1 MPLRY
6 KKFILIF
13 TLAVMFIG
21 LGTFSLLAPELNFS
35 LPTSQES
42 MGKKDVLQGK
52 SNKDIKQEITDL
64 VQIYFDAKLKVDMT
78 ILAECVTDIEN
89 IDERKLVAEA
99 EYIEKYQN
107 ISCTIK
113 EGAEKGSYR
122 VYVYHED
129 KYYDI
134 DTAIPSLTALYV
146 KVQDDGKFMLHY
158 GTLTGKEQ
166 KRIKELDDSK
176 EIKKLTDSVNKKLE
190 ELKSNNEQV
199 REFCE
204 MLDSSSMDETES
216 TDNIQ
221 NEAGSANGA
230 TQVPN
235 SNTQPSADG
244 AAATQAPV
252 VPAAT
257 QAPADQT
264 VTQAPAP
271 DAGGT
276 QP

>member
-21 LGTFSLLAPELNFS
+21 MGTFSLLAPELNFS
-35 LPTSQES
+35 LPTSQENL
-42 MGKKDVLQGK
+42 GKKDVLQGM
-52 SNKDIKQEITDL
+52 SSKDIKQEITDL

-78 ILAECVTDIEN
+78 ILADCVTDIEN
-89 IDERKLVAEA
+89 VDERKLVAEA

-113 EGAEKGSYR
+113 DGTEKGSYR

-134 DTAIPSLTALYV
+134 DKAIPSLTALYV

-166 KRIKELDDSK
+166 KKIAELDDST
-176 EIKKLTDSVNKKLE
+176 EVKKLKDSVNKKLE
-190 ELKSNNEQV
+190 ELKSTDEQV

-204 MLDSSSMDETES
+204 MLDNSSQDETEN
-216 TDNIQ
+216 TENIQ
-221 NEAGSANGA
+221 NEAGSANGEI
-230 TQVPN
+230 
-235 SNTQPSADG
+235 
-244 AAATQAPV
+244 QAPQAG
-252 VPAAT
+252 AAT
-257 QAPADQT
+257 QAPAGQT
-264 VTQAPAP
+264 ATQAPAGQAATQAP
-271 DAGGT
+271 PAGEAT
-276 QP
+276 QAPAAAPAQ